1 MRGRKPILEA
11 VNPTRRVRKMAKLTL
26 NLDDF
31 NKNQNMRQSLTS
43 LFTIELTNREME
55 QIRTIAGSALVTALH
70 ALPFTLNRV
79 DDEEPPEDAE
89 KT

>member
-1 MRGRKPILEA
+1 
-11 VNPTRRVRKMAKLTL
+11 MAKLTL

-43 LFTIELTNREME
+43 LFTIELSNREIE

-70 ALPFTLNRV
+70 ALHFTLNRV
-79 DDEEPPEDAE
+79 DDEEPPEHVE

>member
-1 MRGRKPILEA
+1 
-11 VNPTRRVRKMAKLTL
+11 MAKLTL

-79 DDEEPPEDAE
+79 DDEESPEDAE

>member
-1 MRGRKPILEA
+1 
-11 VNPTRRVRKMAKLTL
+11 MAKLIL

-31 NKNQNMRQSLTS
+31 NKGQNMRQSISS
-43 LFTIELTNREME
+43 LFTVEKTNREME

-79 DDEEPPEDAE
+79 DDEEPLEDAE
-89 KT
+89 TT

>member
-1 MRGRKPILEA
+1 MLGLKPILEA
-11 VNPTRRVRKMAKLTL
+11 GKPTRRVRKMAKLTL

-31 NKNQNMRQSLTS
+31 QKGQDIRQSLTS
-43 LFTIELTNREME
+43 LFTIELTNHEVE

-79 DDEEPPEDAE
+79 EDEKPPEDI
-89 KT
+89 T

>member
-1 MRGRKPILEA
+1 
-11 VNPTRRVRKMAKLTL
+11 MAKLTL

-43 LFTIELTNREME
+43 LFTIELSNREIE

-79 DDEEPPEDAE
+79 DDEESPEDAE

>member
-1 MRGRKPILEA
+1 
-11 VNPTRRVRKMAKLTL
+11 MAKLIL

-31 NKNQNMRQSLTS
+31 NKGQNMRQSISS
-43 LFTIELTNREME
+43 LFTVEITNREME

-79 DDEEPPEDAE
+79 DDEEPLEDAE
-89 KT
+89 TT

>member
-1 MRGRKPILEA
+1 
-11 VNPTRRVRKMAKLTL
+11 MAKLTL

-31 NKNQNMRQSLTS
+31 QKGQDMRQNLTK
-43 LFTIELTNREME
+43 LLTIELSNHELE

-79 DDEEPPEDAE
+79 DEEDSPENTE
-89 KT
+89 TT

>member
-1 MRGRKPILEA
+1 
-11 VNPTRRVRKMAKLTL
+11 MAKLIL

-31 NKNQNMRQSLTS
+31 NKGHNMQQSISS
-43 LFTIELTNREME
+43 LFTIEITNREME

-79 DDEEPPEDAE
+79 DDEEPLEDVQ
-89 KT
+89 TC

>member
-1 MRGRKPILEA
+1 
-11 VNPTRRVRKMAKLTL
+11 VRKMAKLIL

-31 NKNQNMRQSLTS
+31 NKNQNIRESISS
-43 LFTIELTNREME
+43 LFTIEITNREME

-79 DDEEPPEDAE
+79 DDEERPEDAE

>member
-1 MRGRKPILEA
+1 
-11 VNPTRRVRKMAKLTL
+11 MAKLTL

-43 LFTIELTNREME
+43 LFTIELTNREIE

-79 DDEEPPEDAE
+79 DDEESPEDAE

>member
-1 MRGRKPILEA
+1 
-11 VNPTRRVRKMAKLTL
+11 MAKLTL

-31 NKNQNMRQSLTS
+31 NKNQNMRQSLAS

-79 DDEEPPEDAE
+79 DDEEPSEDAE